1 MQCHST
7 LVLFTF
13 TSEISFYKRWK
24 QESTCLMHDMKPC
37 CSHFSKIKQL
47 QTFALHKLFI
57 NWYKWNSIWNS
68 QKKIHCGLVAAA
80 FWFLQKS
87 NVKVLEKR
95 SSNKI
100 LRLEVE
106 LCNLGIGQRY
116 SNTWSPTANGEMTF
130 NNNGKISMK
139 IAKDHFVN
147 QETKLLSTSW

>member
-1 MQCHST
+1 M
-7 LVLFTF
+7 
-13 TSEISFYKRWK
+13 
-24 QESTCLMHDMKPC
+24 
-37 CSHFSKIKQL
+37 

-68 QKKIHCGLVAAA
+68 QKKIHYRLVAAA

-130 NNNGKISMK
+130 NNNGKISMN

-147 QETKLLSTSW
+147 QETKLLSTSWQSPVFICFIIIVDLSRYEFIKYICRRCVGCRYSNSKLILSLTLFQ